1 MTQNNDNDN
10 GPFTPAPS
18 PWHNM
23 KADVF
28 WSVAWMSAANGLPA
42 GTYGPLEANSSFG
55 DPETSGKYIGG
66 PGVCMIVWY
75 KDTPVGPY
83 DEIIWMTGYFE
94 VLEMGRKH
102 ARIARIYVSRMES
115 VFND

>member
-1 MTQNNDNDN
+1 
-10 GPFTPAPS
+10 
-18 PWHNM
+18 M

-83 DEIIWMTGYFE
+83 DEVIWMPGYFE